1 MAEHNPKDTTSN
13 EEITPEYNDDDNVKH
28 KYQAVSDGEPGPSAA
43 ATTREGRMPPA
54 FHVDDEDDLEVDQI
68 CVEMASDL
76 GFSDTQLEKTFQRMY
91 MESQRKLDVQFHIAR
106 SLAWA
111 VVGIRMLSDM
121 SNRFLSH
128 YIQSGIVLFG
138 AVTTLFPGYAYQL
151 FRNVE
156 YHRYRPVVVMLDNVL
171 QVVLGCFTHDQ
182 IYPEPQDIV
191 SWRSA
196 SPFRAV
202 AVFVTGSGVSWLN
215 MSALL
220 GSLTFRFAWIQ
231 QILLVAIMM
240 LSSPEMCSRSYS
252 LQKAHIH
259 VMARIVN
266 LFKRIMGANAS
277 SIVGKDHVA
286 VRAWT
291 CVYGDESA
299 CELDAEHA
307 CLVGQSGVLLLA
319 GFIFPTLYLFAQE
332 LTMRKRFLH
341 QNFQYSPHQKIVLTP
356 VEPGLL
362 QYAAFAV
369 PTVAMLYFYWTTNFS
384 TNFSSSLSSS
394 VS

>member
-1 MAEHNPKDTTSN
+1 MAEHNPKDTTGN
-13 EEITPEYNDDDNVKH
+13 EEITPEYNDNVKQ
-28 KYQAVSDGEPGPSAA
+28 KSQAVPDGEPGPSRAA
-43 ATTREGRMPPA
+43 ARTTRTAREGRMPPA
-54 FHVDDEDDLEVDQI
+54 FHVHDDGNSEEEVDQI

-106 SLAWA
+106 SMAWA
-111 VVGIRMLSDM
+111 AVGIRMLSDM

-182 IYPEPQDIV
+182 IYPEPQDIA
-191 SWRSA
+191 SWRYA

-202 AVFVTGSGVSWLN
+202 AVFVTGSGVAWLN

-266 LFKRIMGANAS
+266 LLKRIMGANQAS
-277 SIVGKDHVA
+277 SIVGEDHVA
-286 VRAWT
+286 VQAWT
-291 CVYGDESA
+291 CVYGEEKSA

-332 LTMRKRFLH
+332 LTMRKRFLQ

-362 QYAAFAV
+362 HYAAFAV
-369 PTVAMLYFYWTTNFS
+369 PTVAMLYFYWT
-384 TNFSSSLSSS
+384 NFSSSHH
-394 VS
+394 